1 MQNLIVAVIVVIAC
15 GVVLKRYLPRPVRL
29 AIARQLADWCAKA
42 GWDGMAMRL
51 RSGVAS
57 ASATTACGDCKSC
70 APVANPSKP
79 ATFSITPEELR
90 KTIRR

>member
-70 APVANPSKP
+70 ASTATSAPANR
-79 ATFSITPEELR
+79 FSISPEELR